1 MFRSVAKPVEMALW
15 QAGIPMGRFAKTED
29 VAGLVL
35 FLCSPAANYLTG
47 GIYPVDGG
55 FMAGPFGGEP

>member
-1 MFRSVAKPVEMALW
+1 
-15 QAGIPMGRFAKTED
+15 MGRFAKTED